1 MVKIKVRLQSLS
13 LLELLVLQL
22 LLHQEDLVVHHDVE
36 STHHGQV
43 RLDGLLALSIC

>member
-22 LLHQEDLVVHHDVE
+22 LLHQEDLVVLPDVE
-36 STHHGQV
+36 STHHRQV